1 MATIRWASQLNEDRA
16 QDKVRETRR
25 VNIKREKLRH
35 IIIII
40 IIVVV
45 VVCTAIIA
53 V

>member
-35 IIIII
+35 IIII
-40 IIVVV
+40 VVV